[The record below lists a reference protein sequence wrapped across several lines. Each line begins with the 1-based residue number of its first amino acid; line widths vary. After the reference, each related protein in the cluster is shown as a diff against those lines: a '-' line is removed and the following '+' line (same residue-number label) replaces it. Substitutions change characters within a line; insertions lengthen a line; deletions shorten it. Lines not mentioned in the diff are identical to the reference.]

1 MITTIVLF
9 RANLR
14 LDDNPALADAAARGK
29 VVPLFILED
38 PPIDA
43 PPGGASRWWLRE
55 ALLDLDRGLRRLGA
69 ELVFRRGN
77 AEAILLDIV
86 RQSGASSVSWQ
97 RRHEPALAQQ
107 DEDLTAR
114 LRLNGIEVRQHEGF
128 LLFDPAVI
136 RTAGGTPFRVFTP
149 FARACMAAAEPSP
162 PVAAPARLQGVAGLP
177 GERVEDWKL
186 VSAKASWPQ
195 GLAAAWEPAEQ
206 AALSLLS
213 DFLDGAIDRYRDD
226 RDRPDIGGTSRL
238 SPYLHF
244 GQIGPRRIWH
254 AVRYAAARDR
264 ANAKSVERYLLEI
277 LWREFSWHLLAQ
289 FPELPRKP
297 LTGSFEAFP
306 WRDDAN
312 ALEAWKRGRT
322 GYPIVDAGMR
332 QLWETGWMHNRVR
345 MVVAS
350 FLVKHLLIDW
360 REGAAWFWDTLVD
373 ADLGNNSASWQ
384 WVAGCGADAAPFF
397 RIFNPMLQGRKFDPR
412 GDYVR
417 RYVPELARLDADGIH
432 EPWRASSTQLR
443 EAGVRLGSTYPLPIV
458 DHQAARQRALGALTR
473 LKDPRPAD
481 LFSADHVGRS
491 R

>member
-14 LDDNPALADAAARGK
+14 LDDNPALAHAAARGK

-38 PPIDA
+38 PPIDGT
-43 PPGGASRWWLRE
+43 PGGASRWWLRE

-69 ELVFRRGN
+69 DLVLRRGN
-77 AEAILLDIV
+77 AEAILLDLI

-97 RRHEPALAQQ
+97 RRHEPALALQ
-107 DEDLTAR
+107 DEALASR
-114 LRLNGIEVRQHEGF
+114 LRLDGVEVRQHEGF
-128 LLFDPAVI
+128 LLFDPAAI
-136 RTAGGTPFRVFTP
+136 RTAGGSPFRVFTP

-162 PVAAPARLQGVAGLP
+162 CVAAPRGLQGVAGLSS
-177 GERVEDWKL
+177 ERIEDWRL
-186 VSAKASWPQ
+186 VPAKASWPK
-195 GLAAAWEPAEQ
+195 GLAAAWQPVERTAH
-206 AALSLLS
+206 SLLS
-213 DFLDGAIDRYRDD
+213 DFLDGVIDRYRDE
-226 RDRPDIGGTSRL
+226 RDRPDMDGTSRL

-244 GQIGPRRIWH
+244 GQISPRRIWH
-254 AVRYAAARDR
+254 QVRYAAARDG
-264 ANAKSVERYLLEI
+264 ASAPSVERYLLEI

-289 FPELPRKP
+289 FPELPHKP
-297 LTGSFEAFP
+297 LIGSFEAFP
-306 WRDDAN
+306 WREDEK

-350 FLVKHLLIDW
+350 FLVKHLLVDW
-360 REGAAWFWDTLVD
+360 RAGAEWFWDTLVD
-373 ADLGNNSASWQ
+373 ADLGNNYASWQ

-417 RYVPELARLDADGIH
+417 RYVPELARLPADSIH
-432 EPWRASSTQLR
+432 EPWQASAIQLR
-443 EAGVRLGSTYPLPIV
+443 DAGIRLGSTYPLPIV
-458 DHQAARQRALGALTR
+458 DHQAARQRALGAMAR
-473 LKDPRPAD
+473 VKDPRSAD
-481 LFSADHVGRS
+481 LSS
-491 R
+491 LPI